1 MIRKVVRI
9 ENELG
14 LHARAAARLVK
25 LTSKFQSRIV
35 LSRMNRPGPVDGK
48 SILGIMLLAA
58 AFGTEVEITVDGPD
72 EQAAM
77 AEILRLVEK
86 KFNEGK

>member
-1 MIRKVVRI
+1 MIRRVVRI

-25 LTSKFQSRIV
+25 LTSRFEAQIT
-35 LSRMNRPGPVDGK
+35 LSRVNSPGPVDGK
-48 SILGIMLLAA
+48 SILGVMLLAA
-58 AFGTEVEITVDGPD
+58 AFGTDVEITVDGPD
-72 EQAAM
+72 EQDAM

-86 KFNEGK
+86 KFNEGR

>member
-25 LTSKFQSRIV
+25 LTSKFESRIT

-58 AFGTEVEITVDGPD
+58 AFGTEVEITVEGAD
-72 EQAAM
+72 EEAAM

>member
-1 MIRKVVRI
+1 MIRKIVRI

-25 LTSKFQSRIV
+25 LTSKFESRII
-35 LSRMNRPGPVDGK
+35 LSRMNRPAPVDGK

-58 AFGTEVEITVDGPD
+58 AFGTEVEVTVEGPD
-72 EQAAM
+72 EEAAM

>member
-25 LTSKFQSRIV
+25 LTSRFESRIT
-35 LSRMNRPGPVDGK
+35 LSRMSRPGPVDGK
-48 SILGIMLLAA
+48 SILGVMLLAA
-58 AFGTEVEITVDGPD
+58 AFGTEVEITVEGPD
-72 EQAAM
+72 EAAAM
-77 AEILRLVEK
+77 AEILHLVEK